1 MADKSWCR
9 SIRELWA
16 GAPDDEPN
24 VALELDDLMNI
35 SYSSG
40 TTGLP
45 KGVAYSHR
53 ARQNMGMTYAIG
65 MNYGSTA
72 RTLLTTPIY
81 SNGSWITLWPALMT
95 GGEIV
100 IMPSFST
107 KDCLDLIQERKITHV
122 FMVPTQYIRL
132 LDEPALHRADLSSL
146 KMCLTAG
153 STMTVD
159 VKRKITSA
167 FGPRLYELY
176 GFSEGGAT
184 IISPEEMVDRP
195 SSVGRPNP
203 GYDVRILGGNDREVA
218 RDETG
223 EVAFYGGWMMRG
235 YYNNDA
241 QTESIVWRDEKG
253 RSFIRSGDMGKLDDE
268 GYLYIVGRKKDMII
282 SGGFNIYPAD
292 IEEALSAHPDVLE
305 ATVIGVPHPVW
316 GETPIGFAIVKR
328 ESKLEVGSLQEW
340 ANERLAKTQRLSAV
354 VFLDEFPRNAL
365 GKVVKRDLQ
374 SHPSL
379 PDVKSS

>member
-1 MADKSWCR
+1 MPIHPRVVGWR
-9 SIRELWA
+9 A
-16 GAPDDEPN
+16 GRRAER
-24 VALELDDLMNI
+24 LELDDLMNI

-107 KDCLDLIQERKITHV
+107 KDCLDLIQERKITHA

-292 IEEALSAHPDVLE
+292 IEEALSAPMFWKRPSSE
-305 ATVIGVPHPVW
+305 CPTRS
-316 GETPIGFAIVKR
+316 GEKR
-328 ESKLEVGSLQEW
+328 PSASL
-340 ANERLAKTQRLSAV
+340 S
-354 VFLDEFPRNAL
+354 
-365 GKVVKRDLQ
+365 
-374 SHPSL
+374 
-379 PDVKSS
+379 